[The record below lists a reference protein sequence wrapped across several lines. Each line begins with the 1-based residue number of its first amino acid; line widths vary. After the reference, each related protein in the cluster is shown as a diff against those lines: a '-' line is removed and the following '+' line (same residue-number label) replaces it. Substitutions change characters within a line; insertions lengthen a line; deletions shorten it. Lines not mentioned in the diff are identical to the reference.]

1 MNAIDVRQIV
11 KKFGDFTAVNGISFA
26 VEDGEIFGL
35 LGPNGAGKSTL
46 IRMLVTLLPP
56 TAGTAV
62 VNGFDIRKDADG
74 VRKSIGV
81 IPQAMTS
88 DLELSVEENLIIFAK
103 LYSVPRQKREKL
115 IDELLEAVE
124 LTKWRTAPVKNLS
137 GGMRR
142 RVEIARGL
150 VHEPRIF
157 FLDEPTTGLDPVS
170 RVAVWEML
178 TNIKSHRQLT
188 ILITTHYMDEADR
201 LCDRKRLA
209 YHDSI
214 SRNGGTSRG
223 RCEIALCAK
232 HNAGRRVRPL
242 HRAAVARR
250 AAESLQ
256 LRHAAQT
263 RNAAMNRMLA
273 IIEREMRKFFRSPA
287 LMMVSMIFPLVQ
299 LIVLGNAFGGKI
311 RDARVGLVD
320 QDGGTQA
327 LRIREAFDSVRANMR
342 TFEPVYYNNDK
353 QAMEDVRNGKIQGA
367 VVIPPQ
373 YSRRVYE
380 QSQPRIA
387 LIVDNSDNFMSSTL
401 EDELTQ
407 ITNALNNPTVEP
419 RMLQQ
424 TVLQIV
430 ELYPYIEYMKYLLP
444 GSIALAMFVSVMIG
458 GGMLYIDD
466 KARGVHEGY
475 LVTPI
480 TKAELVLGLNAA
492 SVVKAVMVGVVITVV
507 GCLLAGVGTLFSFST
522 ALGLLLMIL
531 LTAAALNT
539 MMFLLVVRVDDPLVP
554 RAIFG
559 ILNTLLFFPSGAVYP
574 IQAFPWWLRG
584 IARVDPFTFAVHGF
598 KTLLLKEAG
607 LSAIVPDMF

>member
-1 MNAIDVRQIV
+1 
-11 KKFGDFTAVNGISFA
+11 
-26 VEDGEIFGL
+26 
-35 LGPNGAGKSTL
+35 
-46 IRMLVTLLPP
+46 
-56 TAGTAV
+56 
-62 VNGFDIRKDADG
+62 
-74 VRKSIGV
+74 
-81 IPQAMTS
+81 
-88 DLELSVEENLIIFAK
+88 
-103 LYSVPRQKREKL
+103 
-115 IDELLEAVE
+115 
-124 LTKWRTAPVKNLS
+124 
-137 GGMRR
+137 
-142 RVEIARGL
+142 
-150 VHEPRIF
+150 
-157 FLDEPTTGLDPVS
+157 
-170 RVAVWEML
+170 
-178 TNIKSHRQLT
+178 
-188 ILITTHYMDEADR
+188 
-201 LCDRKRLA
+201 
-209 YHDSI
+209 
-214 SRNGGTSRG
+214 
-223 RCEIALCAK
+223 
-232 HNAGRRVRPL
+232 
-242 HRAAVARR
+242 
-250 AAESLQ
+250 
-256 LRHAAQT
+256 
-263 RNAAMNRMLA
+263 MNRMLA

-311 RDARVGLVD
+311 KDARVGLVD

-327 LRIREAFDSVRANMR
+327 LKIREAFDSVRANMR

-480 TKAELVLGLNAA
+480 TKSELVFGLNAA
-492 SVVKAVMVGVVITVV
+492 GAIKAVLTGVIITVI
-507 GCLLAGVGTLFSFST
+507 GSMLAGVGTLFNPGT
-522 ALGLLLMIL
+522 ALGLIIMIL
-531 LTAAALNT
+531 LTSLALNT
-539 MMFLLVVRVDDPLVP
+539 MMFLLMVRVEDPLVP
-554 RAIFG
+554 RAMFG
-559 ILNTLLFFPSGAVYP
+559 ILNTLLFFPSGSIYP
-574 IQAFPWWLRG
+574 VQAFPWWLRA
-584 IARVDPFTFAVHGF
+584 IAKADPFTYAVHGF
-598 KTLLLKEAG
+598 KSLLLKETG
-607 LSAIVPDMF
+607 LSAIVPDMVYLTVFAVITLSLATPLFKRTL